1 MPQDL
6 IQEMQ
11 IKQLKSLPL
20 AEAQKN
26 ANSMQPIG
34 NSDPSNNCQ
43 FPKGKKNRQ
52 LGYEHHHM

>member
-20 AEAQKN
+20 AEAPKN
-26 ANSMQPIG
+26 ANSRQPIG
-34 NSDPSNNCQ
+34 NSDPSLLEKQ
-43 FPKGKKNRQ
+43 LPVSKRQKKQ
-52 LGYEHHHM
+52 TTWI